1 MTSRIKFQKRNALL
15 VTSLLVSGSL
25 LIGCGGSSDS
35 SDDSNAD
42 STTTNILPTVEAGSE
57 QNVNELTLVTLT
69 GSATDSDGSISSYLW
84 QQTSGTNVTINNND
98 SATASFT
105 APEITVD
112 ETLTFTLTAT
122 DNDGGAISD
131 EVNINVANVENN
143 SDSPIAN
150 AGNDQTVFVGATVT
164 LSGTQSTGPANSQID
179 YSWNLSSI
187 PSGSLASL
195 SDESSVAPSFVADVV
210 GSYTAYLT
218 VSDGQMTSESDSV
231 EITVTEVVA
240 GSTNG
245 VYCNYSYDEYNS
257 SASVTTNSTVQW
269 TCADGERNISANGI
283 PDHDVGTFPNSNNPN
298 TIEEQSVTTSYTLTP
313 EETETATTL
322 GGPSGPTGFV
332 LNGVKIDANTA
343 GSCDD
348 SGTDCSLAGNIGN
361 WSIEALG
368 QTSFNFGTDNNN
380 AHVQPGGA
388 YHYHGMPEG
397 FITKQGGNASTMTL
411 IGWAADG
418 FPIYARY
425 GYSIASDAS
434 SAIISMTGSYQHV
447 STVSS
452 SRPSVDVYP
461 LGTFKQDWEYVE
473 GSGDLDEC
481 NGRIGVTPEFPSG
494 IYHYYAT
501 DSYPYFQRCV
511 KGEVDAAGSPPP

>member
-1 MTSRIKFQKRNALL
+1 MTIRSENQKRNPIFIA
-15 VTSLLVSGSL
+15 SLFVSGSL

-35 SDDSNAD
+35 NDDSNTD
-42 STTTNILPTVEAGSE
+42 SNITNSLPSVEAGSE
-57 QNVNELTLVTLT
+57 QNVNELTLVTLS
-69 GSATDSDGSISSYLW
+69 GSATDSDGSITSYSW
-84 QQTSGTNVTINNND
+84 QQTSGTNVTIVNGD

-105 APEITVD
+105 APQID
-112 ETLTFTLTAT
+112 INETLSFTLTAT
-122 DNDGGAISD
+122 DNDGGAASD
-131 EVNINVANVENN
+131 EIDINVTNVENN
-143 SDSPIAN
+143 SDTPIAN
-150 AGNDQTVFVGATVT
+150 AGNDQTVFVGTTVT
-164 LSGTQSTGPANSQID
+164 LSGTQSTVPENTQIS
-179 YSWNLSSI
+179 YNWNLSSI
-187 PSGSLASL
+187 PSGSFAAL
-195 SDESSVAPSFVADVV
+195 SDESSSSPTFEADVV
-210 GSYTAYLT
+210 GSYSAYLT
-218 VSDGQMTSESDSV
+218 VSDGQMTSDSDSV
-231 EITVTEVVA
+231 EITVTEVVT

-245 VYCNYSYDEYNS
+245 VYCDYSHDEYNS
-257 SASVTTNSTVQW
+257 SASVSTNSTVQW
-269 TCADGERNISANGI
+269 TCADGERNLSANGI
-283 PDHDVGTFPNSNNPN
+283 PDHEVGTFPNSNNPN
-298 TIEEQSVTTSYTLTP
+298 TIEEQSVATSYTLTP
-313 EETETATTL
+313 EETPTATTM

-348 SGTDCSLAGNIGN
+348 SGTDCSLAGNSGN

-368 QTSFNFGTDNNN
+368 QTSFNFGTDDNN

-397 FITKQGGNASTMTL
+397 FIIKQGGNASAMTL

-434 SAIISMTGSYQHV
+434 SPIISMTGSYQHV
-447 STVSS
+447 STVST
-452 SRPSVDVYP
+452 SRPSVDIYP

-473 GSGDLDEC
+473 GAGDLDEC
-481 NGRIGVTPEFPSG
+481 NGRVGVTPEFPSG

-511 KGEVDAAGSPPP
+511 KGEVDAAGGPPT